1 MGMGIVVLTIFV
13 KRILFNLKRE
23 IMLTTNDVAKVYD
36 TILSIPGMN
45 ETVKID
51 LRISRKNVLL
61 LNHVIERGLT
71 AKDDDKSSSLLSNV
85 PEENLQELRTIAD
98 ECLQKAGLIEL
109 SEKLNDLGSN
119 K

>member
-1 MGMGIVVLTIFV
+1 
-13 KRILFNLKRE
+13 
-23 IMLTTNDVAKVYD
+23 MLTTNDVAKVYD

-61 LNHVIERGLT
+61 LNSVIERGLL
-71 AKDDDKSSSLLSNV
+71 AKDDDKSSNLLKSV
-85 PEENLQELRTIAD
+85 PQETLQELRTLAAD
-98 ECLQKAGLIEL
+98 CLQKAGLIEL
-109 SEKLNDLGSN
+109 SEKLISLSGE

>member
-1 MGMGIVVLTIFV
+1 M
-13 KRILFNLKRE
+13 
-23 IMLTTNDVAKVYD
+23 TTNDVAKVFD

-45 ETVKID
+45 EVVKID
-51 LRISRKNVLL
+51 LKISRKNVLL

-71 AKDDDKSSSLLSNV
+71 AKGDDKSSVFLTSI
-85 PEENLQELRTIAD
+85 PQENLQELEQFGN

-109 SEKLNDLGSN
+109 SKKLSTLSETG

>member
-1 MGMGIVVLTIFV
+1 MM
-13 KRILFNLKRE
+13 
-23 IMLTTNDVAKVYD
+23 TTNDVARVFD

-51 LRISRKNVLL
+51 LKISRKNVLL

-71 AKDDDKSSSLLSNV
+71 APDDEKSSILVSAIT
-85 PEENLQELRTIAD
+85 EENLMDLKQLAE
-98 ECLQKAGLIEL
+98 ECLQKACLAEL
-109 SEKLNDLGSN
+109 REKLQNLNQSG

>member
-1 MGMGIVVLTIFV
+1 MRKDVRTTFV
-13 KRILFNLKRE
+13 KRVLFNLKRV

-51 LRISRKNVLL
+51 LKISRKNVLL
-61 LNHVIERGLT
+61 LNHVIERGLS

-85 PEENLQELRTIAD
+85 PEESLQELKTLAD
-98 ECLQKAGLIEL
+98 DCLQKAGLNEL
-109 SEKLNDLGSN
+109 SEKLNNLGSS

>member
-1 MGMGIVVLTIFV
+1 
-13 KRILFNLKRE
+13 
-23 IMLTTNDVAKVYD
+23 MLTTNDVAKVYD

-61 LNHVIERGLT
+61 LNSVIERGLL
-71 AKDDDKSSSLLSNV
+71 AKDDDKSSNLLKSV
-85 PEENLQELRTIAD
+85 PQETLQELKALAAD
-98 ECLQKAGLIEL
+98 CLQKAGLIEL
-109 SEKLNDLGSN
+109 SEKLSSLSGE